1 MNETVKLSIVEME
14 LAGMWA
20 KLQSMSQTMVK
31 SSDKEFSQ
39 MQQIADQ
46 IDTLRRQLGVRI
58 EMANYQE

>member
-31 SSDKEFSQ
+31 SSDPEFAKLQAIS
-39 MQQIADQ
+39 DQ
-46 IDTLRRQLGVRI
+46 IDQLRRQLGIKI
-58 EMANYQE
+58 ELASQ